1 MKIAIAQLNP
11 TIGDLVGNSQKILQ
25 VAHQVADQ
33 GVELLLTPELS
44 LCGYPPRDL
53 LLNPSFIQAMATQLA
68 KLATELPPQMRV
80 LVGTV
85 QPNPDTIANGGKPLF
100 NSVACLSGGKI
111 QEFFY
116 KRLLPTYDVFD
127 EDRYFAPG
135 EATGVLQIP
144 CDSVGGT
151 EKNRAI
157 EIGVTICEDLWND
170 EEFWGRRSYAVNP
183 IAELGMMEVDL
194 VVNLSASPYCVG
206 KHKIREAMLS
216 HSVKRH
222 QQAIIYVNQVGG
234 NDELIFDG
242 GSFACDRTG
251 AVIYRAATFST
262 EVAILEF
269 DPQSQNLTALRET
282 SGTSL
287 RETSVTSSGNSLTP
301 LVRLAPEEIWH
312 ALVLGVKDYAHK
324 CGFQQV
330 VLGLSGGVDS
340 ALVAAIATASLGAE
354 NVLGVL
360 MPSPYSSDHS
370 VSDALE
376 LAQNLGIKTQTLPIA
391 DLMAGYDRTLEDLF
405 TGTNFGI
412 AEENIQS
419 RIRGNLLMA
428 IANKFGY
435 LLLSTG
441 NKSEMAVGYCTLYG
455 DMNWGLAVI
464 ADVPKTQVYA
474 ICHWLNESHP
484 QIKIPQQILT
494 KAPSAELKP
503 GQVDQDSLPEYEV
516 LDDILDRFICQHQSL
531 EEIVAA
537 GFSPQVVNQVIKL
550 VTRAE
555 FKRRQAPPGLKITD
569 RAFGTG
575 WRMPIASK
583 ITINNAEVD

>member
-183 IAELGMMEVDL
+183 IAELGMMEVNL

-216 HSVKRH
+216 HSAKRH

-234 NDELIFDG
+234 NDDLIFDG

-269 DPQSQNLTALRET
+269 DPQSQNLTA
-282 SGTSL
+282 L

-455 DMNWGLAVI
+455 DMNGGLAVI

-537 GFSPQVVNQVIKL
+537 GFSPQIVNQVIKL

-583 ITINNAEVD
+583 ITLDRAEVD

>member
-216 HSVKRH
+216 HSAKRH

-234 NDELIFDG
+234 NDDLIFDG

-301 LVRLAPEEIWH
+301 LVRSAPEEIWH

-455 DMNWGLAVI
+455 DMNGGLAVI

-484 QIKIPQQILT
+484 QIKIPPQILT

-516 LDDILDRFICQHQSL
+516 LDDILDRFICHHQSL

-537 GFSPQVVNQVIKL
+537 GFSPQIVHQVIKL

-583 ITINNAEVD
+583 ITINRAEVD

>member
-455 DMNWGLAVI
+455 DMNGGLAVI

-537 GFSPQVVNQVIKL
+537 GFSPQIVNQVIKL

>member
-216 HSVKRH
+216 HSAKRH

-234 NDELIFDG
+234 NDDLIFDG

-455 DMNWGLAVI
+455 DMNGGLAVI

-537 GFSPQVVNQVIKL
+537 GFSPQIVNQVIKL

-583 ITINNAEVD
+583 ITLDRAEVD

>member
-216 HSVKRH
+216 HSAKRH

-234 NDELIFDG
+234 NDDLIFDG

-301 LVRLAPEEIWH
+301 LVRSAPEEIWH

-455 DMNWGLAVI
+455 DMNGGLAVI

-537 GFSPQVVNQVIKL
+537 GFSPQIVNQVIKL

-583 ITINNAEVD
+583 ITIDRAEVD

>member
-301 LVRLAPEEIWH
+301 LVMSAPEEIWH

-376 LAQNLGIKTQTLPIA
+376 LAQNLEIKTQTLPIA

-455 DMNWGLAVI
+455 DMNGGLAVI

-537 GFSPQVVNQVIKL
+537 GFSPQIVNQVIKL

-583 ITINNAEVD
+583 ITLDRAEVD

>member
-216 HSVKRH
+216 HSAKRH

-234 NDELIFDG
+234 NDDLIFDG
-242 GSFACDRTG
+242 GSFACDCTG

-455 DMNWGLAVI
+455 DMNGGLAVI

>member
-11 TIGDLVGNSQKILQ
+11 TIGDLVGNSQKILE

-53 LLNPSFIQAMATQLA
+53 LLNPGFIQSMATQLA

-85 QPNPDTIANGGKPLF
+85 QPNPDAIANGGKPLF
-100 NSVACLSGGKI
+100 NSVACLYGGKI

-135 EATGVLQIP
+135 EATGVLQMP
-144 CDSVGGT
+144 RQDSV
-151 EKNRAI
+151 ENLEEDREL

-194 VVNLSASPYCVG
+194 VINLSASPYCVG
-206 KHKIREAMLS
+206 KQKIREAMLS
-216 HSVKRH
+216 HSAKRH

-234 NDELIFDG
+234 NDDLIFDG

-251 AVIYRAATFST
+251 EIIYRAATFST
-262 EVAILEF
+262 DVAILEF
-269 DPQSQNLTALRET
+269 DPHSKNLTMSAKIA
-282 SGTSL
+282 
-287 RETSVTSSGNSLTP
+287 P
-301 LVRLAPEEIWH
+301 LVTEPAEEIWH

-340 ALVAAIATASLGAE
+340 AVVAAIASAALGAE

-376 LAQNLGIKTQTLPIA
+376 LAKNLGIKTQTLPIA

-405 TGTNFGI
+405 TGTSFGI

-455 DMNWGLAVI
+455 DMNGGLAVI
-464 ADVPKTQVYA
+464 ADVPKTQVYGV
-474 ICHWLNESHP
+474 CDWLNAHHP
-484 QIKIPQQILT
+484 QIKIPAQILT
-494 KAPSAELKP
+494 KPPSAELKP
-503 GQVDQDSLPEYEV
+503 GQVDQDSLPDYPV
-516 LDDILDRFICQHQSL
+516 LDEILDRFICQHQSP
-531 EEIVAA
+531 EEIIAA
-537 GFSPQVVNQVIKL
+537 GFAEAIVNQVVKL

-583 ITINNAEVD
+583 VTGDRG